1 MQTKVKCI
9 HHWEIEEPDGPISE
23 GICKNCGEKKEFQNS
38 IFTETNHLNLDREQ
52 SHASSA
58 QEKKWNRWFGE

>member
-9 HHWEIEEPDGPISE
+9 HHWEIEEPNGPISE

-38 IFTETNHLNLDREQ
+38 IFTDTFHITLEREQ
-52 SHASSA
+52 GDDPTE
-58 QEKKWNRWFGE
+58 QKKRWNRWLRD